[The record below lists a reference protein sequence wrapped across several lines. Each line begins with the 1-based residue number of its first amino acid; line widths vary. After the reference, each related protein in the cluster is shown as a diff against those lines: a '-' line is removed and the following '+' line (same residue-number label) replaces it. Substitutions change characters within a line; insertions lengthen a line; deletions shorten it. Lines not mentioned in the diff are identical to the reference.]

1 MKNLVC
7 LGCLLALLGLGLTAD
22 LQAQQCSPRMTAG
35 RYVVTCDGFLTPAPG
50 APLLPAKMLSVSS
63 SDRHG
68 NITGTGTMSLGGTIL
83 QQTVAGTEQL
93 NPDCTGTVTYQTWIN
108 GQPGPPLNITFV
120 VSEEGDVMDGL
131 GTDAGGVFA
140 CKLHRI
146 SH

>member
-1 MKNLVC
+1 MKKLICVAWFIS
-7 LGCLLALLGLGLTAD
+7 LMALGLAKDTL
-22 LQAQQCSPRMTAG
+22 AQQCSPRMTAG
-35 RYVVTCDGFLTPAPG
+35 KYVVTCDGFLPPAPG
-50 APLLPAKMLSVSS
+50 APLLPAKLLSVAT

-68 NITGTGTMSLGGTIL
+68 NIAGTGTMSLGGTIL

-93 NPDCTGTVTYQTWIN
+93 NPDCTGSVTYQTWIN

-140 CKLHRI
+140 CKLKRV